1 MKSVKHFYY
10 PYYYIENFNGSIIS
24 IFFLDNTFHFE
35 DEDDNFSK
43 RLQFK
48 SLKKGKKVIEE
59 SNNLELLDKIKKID
73 NKLFIDNFFVEFFLE
88 KC

>member
-35 DEDDNFSK
+35 DEDDIFSK

-48 SLKKGKKVIEE
+48 ALKKGKKVIEE
-59 SNNLELLDKIKKID
+59 SNNLELLDKIKNVD
-73 NKLFIDNFFVEFFLE
+73 NKLFVDNFFVEFF
-88 KC
+88 C